1 MNCELREEFRQSVE
15 RDNGAVMDEV
25 ITRIMEIEKQ
35 CASDVEQAEAEYLK
49 KIKEYKNILEEKKTK
64 EHARIISAESTRLTQ
79 AIEKTKKEIETASAA
94 FKRDSENRFQDPL
107 LKEAIK
113 EEIISILLK
122 S

>member
-1 MNCELREEFRQSVE
+1 L
-15 RDNGAVMDEV
+15 NGTKAADMDEV
-25 ITRIMEIEKQ
+25 ITRIMEIERQ
-35 CASDVEQAEAEYLK
+35 CSDDVEKAEAEYSK
-49 KIKEYKNILEEKKTK
+49 KIELHKQVLEEKKTK

-79 AIEKTKKEIETASAA
+79 AIENTKREIEAASAV
-94 FKRDSENRFQDPL
+94 FRRDNESRFQDSF

>member
-1 MNCELREEFRQSVE
+1 
-15 RDNGAVMDEV
+15 MDEV
-25 ITRIMEIEKQ
+25 INQIMEIEKK

-49 KIKEYKNILEEKKTK
+49 KIKEYKNILEGKKTR

-79 AIEKTKKEIETASAA
+79 AIEKTKKEIEAASAA
-94 FKRDSENRFQDPL
+94 FNSDSESRFQDPL
-107 LKEAIK
+107 LKEAVK